1 VMGVV
6 IAGVR
11 SGCGKTSLT
20 IGLLRALREEG
31 YRVRPFKVG
40 PDYIDPTYLEVA
52 AGAESYNLDVWMM
65 GEGGVVD
72 TFRRATRGF
81 TGAVVEGVMGMFDGH
96 GEGTVEGSTAHVA
109 RLIGAPVVLVV
120 DCRSYA
126 TTVAAEVRGFL
137 DLAREVGVEL
147 AGVILN
153 RVGSERHE
161 RLLRR
166 ALERYCPGVRVLGVV
181 PRLRDAVIPDRHLGL
196 IPADERR
203 EFAER
208 VAEYWGE
215 VASEYLDLDAIAGL
229 EAGEP
234 DAEPVPPPSPPREG
248 VRVAVVSGRVFTF
261 YYRENLRYLDRAG
274 EVVHVDPEG
283 DRLPD
288 VDAVYVPGGYPE
300 VYAERLDRRL
310 MEDLRG
316 FHEEGG
322 PILGE
327 CGGLMYLC
335 SELVDA
341 DGREHEMVGVFDAV
355 ARMRDRLVALG
366 YVKGRITGNHPFGRP
381 GRVVRGH
388 EFHYSEVEVREDVE
402 FAYRLERGRGI
413 EEGRDGLVKGN
424 TVASYTHL
432 HVRSD
437 GGVLEGLIR
446 LASSRGGGNPG

>member
-1 VMGVV
+1 MRGLV

-31 YRVRPFKVG
+31 HRVRPFKVG

-72 TFRRATRGF
+72 TFLRATKGF
-81 TGAVVEGVMGMFDGH
+81 DCAVIEGVMGMFDGH
-96 GEGTVEGSTAHVA
+96 GEGDASGSTAHVA
-109 RLIGAPVVLVV
+109 RLVGAPVVLVV
-120 DCRSYA
+120 DCRSYS

-137 DLAREVGVEL
+137 DLARELGVEL

-166 ALERYCPGVRVLGVV
+166 ALERYCPEARVLGAV
-181 PRLRDAVIPDRHLGL
+181 PRLRNAVIPDRHLGL

-215 VASEYLDLDAIAGL
+215 VAAEHLDLDAIAEL
-229 EAGEP
+229 EVGEP
-234 DAEPVPPPSPPREG
+234 AVEPTPPPEPPESG
-248 VRVAVVSGRVFTF
+248 AKIAVVSGRVFTF
-261 YYRENLRYLDRAG
+261 YYRENLEYLTSAG

-288 VDAVYVPGGYPE
+288 VDAVYIPGGYPE
-300 VYAERLDRRL
+300 VYAEHLDERL
-310 MEDLRG
+310 MEDLRA
-316 FHEEGG
+316 FHEDGG
-322 PILGE
+322 PILAE

-341 DGREHEMVGVFDAV
+341 DGEEHEMVGIFDAV

-366 YVKGRITGNHPFGRP
+366 YVEGTITRAHPFGRP
-381 GRVVRGH
+381 GRSVRGH
-388 EFHYSEVEVREDVE
+388 EFHYSEVEVREEVDY
-402 FAYRLERGRGI
+402 AYRLKRGKGV

-437 GGVLEGLIR
+437 GGVFAGL
-446 LASSRGGGNPG
+446 ARGS